1 MNHQCPKKTLFLP
14 AKNEYM
20 HLSII
25 VLFRMLGLIV
35 RSTVQKRKKKKRERA
50 KAHMHTPSFA
60 TTMLLL
66 FIQ

>member
-35 RSTVQKRKKKKRERA
+35 RSTVQKRKKKERE
-50 KAHMHTPSFA
+50 S
-60 TTMLLL
+60 
-66 FIQ
+66 